1 MKIIFSSSIK
11 NYLEKVEPL
20 LLRKESSNNLMLGL
34 LEYFK
39 TTMTKD
45 VYCGYIEDGG
55 EVIYAFMQTV
65 PNNWILADV
74 DHVDDQ
80 LFSTLANFFY
90 KKAIKVPGVLGPIH
104 NVECFVREWLKYK
117 KVKASIKMNQ
127 VIYQLNEVRITP
139 SPNGELVK
147 ATKSEHEL
155 IKSWLIQF
163 GKETKEK
170 PITEIKASQM
180 ATKYIENESLY
191 LWKVDGMPVSM
202 ANQSRRTKNGV
213 SINAVFTTDE
223 FKRNGYATNIVAAL
237 SQKLLDSGYQ
247 FCSLYT
253 DRENPTSN
261 KIYSNIGY
269 DVVGSS
275 VVYEFK

>member
-1 MKIIFSSSIK
+1 MRIIFSSSIK

-20 LLRKESSNNLMLGL
+20 LLRKEASNNLMLGL

-39 TTMTKD
+39 TTMSRD
-45 VYCGYIEDGG
+45 VYCGYMEDEG
-55 EVIYAFMQTV
+55 EVIYAFMQTA

-80 LFSTLANFFY
+80 LFFNLASFFY
-90 KKAIKVPGVLGPIH
+90 KKAIKVPGILGPIH
-104 NVECFVREWLKYK
+104 HVEWFVREWLKYK

-127 VIYQLNEVRITP
+127 CIYQLNEVRVKP
-139 SPNGELVK
+139 SSNGELVK
-147 ATKSEHEL
+147 ATKTEHEL

-163 GKETKEK
+163 GRETNEN
-170 PITEIKASQM
+170 PITEIRASQM

-191 LWKVDGMPVSM
+191 LWKVDERPVSM

-213 SINAVFTTDE
+213 SINAVFTPDE
-223 FKRNGYATNIVAAL
+223 FKRNGYATNVVAAL
-237 SQKLLDSGYQ
+237 SQRLLDQGYQ

-261 KIYSNIGY
+261 KIYTNIGFE
-269 DVVGSS
+269 VVGSS
-275 VVYEFK
+275 VVYEFT

>member
-11 NYLEKVEPL
+11 NYLEKVEAL
-20 LLRKESSNNLMLGL
+20 LLRKEASNNLMLGL

-45 VYCGYIEDGG
+45 VYCGYIEDDG
-55 EVIYAFMQTV
+55 EVIYAFMQTA

-74 DHVDDQ
+74 DHVDNH
-80 LFSTLANFFY
+80 LFSYIASFFY
-90 KKAIKVPGVLGPIH
+90 KNAIKVPGVLGPIH
-104 NVECFVREWLKYK
+104 HVECFVQEWLKHK
-117 KVKASIKMNQ
+117 KVKASLKMNQ
-127 VIYQLNEVRITP
+127 LIYQINEVRIKP
-139 SPNGELVK
+139 SPNGELAK
-147 ATKSEHEL
+147 ATKTEHEL

-163 GKETKEK
+163 GKETNEK
-170 PITEIKASQM
+170 PISEIKASQM
-180 ATKYIENESLY
+180 ATKYIENGSLY
-191 LWKVDGMPVSM
+191 LWKVNGKHVSM

-213 SINAVFTTDE
+213 SINAVFTPDE
-223 FKRNGYATNIVAAL
+223 YKRNGYATNVVAAL

-253 DRENPTSN
+253 DKENPTSN

-269 DVVGSS
+269 NIIGSS